1 MARSNTEELERK
13 ATSSKVSV
21 EEIMVANQ
29 VLKDVVIKTPLQRNE
44 ILSARYGCNVYLKR
58 EDLQVVRSFKLRGA
72 YNFIH
77 NLTMEER
84 SKGIVCASAGNHA
97 QGVAYSCFT
106 LGIEGKIFMPLTT
119 PSQKV
124 SQVKRFGGEYVSV
137 VLTGD
142 TFDDAF
148 TAAMEY
154 CTAEE
159 KVFVHPFDNKR
170 VVAGQGTVALEIL
183 NDMQEP
189 VDYVFCAI
197 GGGGLASGIGSY
209 LKGISPS
216 TKLIG
221 VEPAGAASMKA
232 SLRNG
237 KVTRLDSIDTFVD
250 GAAVKQ
256 VGELPVAICS
266 DVLDDIVLVPEGK
279 VCTTI
284 LQLYNENAIVAE
296 PAGALSVAAL
306 DFYQEE
312 IKGKNVVCV
321 VSGGNNDIERMQE
334 IKEKSLIYEGLKHY
348 FIVTFPQ
355 RAGALRKFME
365 QVLGEQ
371 DDITHFEYT
380 KRTSREAGPV
390 IVGIE
395 LKCREDYGPLVKRMD
410 ENGFPYKEINNDP
423 LLFNLLI

>member
-1 MARSNTEELERK
+1 MARSNVTELEREA
-13 ATSSKVSV
+13 ATSKVSV

-29 VLKDVVIKTPLQRNE
+29 ALKDVVIKTPLQKNE

-58 EDLQVVRSFKLRGA
+58 EDQQVVRSFKLRGA
-72 YNFIH
+72 YNFIRCL
-77 NLTMEER
+77 NKTER
-84 SKGIVCASAGNHA
+84 ERGVVCASAGNHA
-97 QGVAYSCFT
+97 QGVAYSCFA

-119 PSQKV
+119 PQQKV
-124 SQVKRFGGEYVSV
+124 SQVKRFGGDQVSV

-142 TFDDAF
+142 TFDDSFA
-148 TAAMEY
+148 AAMEY
-154 CTAEE
+154 CTEE
-159 KVFVHPFDNKR
+159 DKVFVHPFNSGR
-170 VVAGQGTVALEIL
+170 IIAGQGTVAVEVL

-189 VDYVFCAI
+189 VDYMFCAI
-197 GGGGLASGIGSY
+197 GGGGLASGVGSY
-209 LKGISPS
+209 LKGISPH

-221 VEPAGAASMKA
+221 VEPEGAAGMKT
-232 SLRNG
+232 SLANG
-237 KVTRLDSIDTFVD
+237 EVTRLDTIDTFVD

-256 VGELPVAICS
+256 VGDLSMAICAE
-266 DVLDDIVLVPEGK
+266 VLDDIALVPEGK

-306 DFYQEE
+306 DFYKEE

-355 RAGALRKFME
+355 RAGALRKFMG

-380 KRTSREAGPV
+380 KRTNREYGPV
-390 IVGIE
+390 LVGIE
-395 LKCREDYGPLVKRMD
+395 LKSPDDYEPLVKRMA
-410 ENGFPYKEINNDP
+410 ENGFPYKDINNDS

>member
-1 MARSNTEELERK
+1 MAKSNITELDREVKLSR
-13 ATSSKVSV
+13 VSV

-29 VLKDVVIKTPLQRNE
+29 ALKDVVNKTPLQKNE
-44 ILSARYGCNVYLKR
+44 LLSARYECNVYLKR

-72 YNFIH
+72 YNFI
-77 NLTMEER
+77 R
-84 SKGIVCASAGNHA
+84 SLSAADRAKGVVCASAGNHA
-97 QGVAYSCFT
+97 QGVAYSCFA

-119 PSQKV
+119 PRQKV
-124 SQVKRFGGEYVSV
+124 SQVKRFGGDKVSV

-142 TFDDAF
+142 TFDDSF
-148 TAAMEY
+148 TAAMDY
-154 CTAEE
+154 CTVEE
-159 KVFVHPFDNKR
+159 KVFVHPFNDSR
-170 VVAGQGTVALEIL
+170 IIAGQGTVAVEVL
-183 NDMQEP
+183 NDIQER
-189 VDYVFCAI
+189 VDYMFCAI
-197 GGGGLASGIGSY
+197 GGGGLASGVGSY

-221 VEPAGAASMKA
+221 VEPAGAAGMKA
-232 SLRNG
+232 SLANG
-237 KVTRLDSIDTFVD
+237 QVTRLDTIDTFVD

-256 VGELPVAICS
+256 VGDLSMAICS
-266 DVLDDIVLVPEGK
+266 DVLDDIALVPEGK

-306 DFYQEE
+306 DFYKDD

-321 VSGGNNDIERMQE
+321 ISGGNNDIERMQE

-365 QVLGEQ
+365 QVLGEN

-380 KRTSREAGPV
+380 KRTNREEGPV
-390 IVGIE
+390 LVGIE
-395 LKCREDYGPLVKRMD
+395 LKCQEDYEPLVKRMT
-410 ENGFPYKEINNDP
+410 ENGFPYKDLNNDS

>member
-1 MARSNTEELERK
+1 MARSNIEELERN
-13 ATSSKVSV
+13 ATLSKVSV

-44 ILSARYGCNVYLKR
+44 LLSARYGCNVFLKR

-72 YNFIH
+72 YNFIRS
-77 NLTMEER
+77 LTIEER
-84 SKGIVCASAGNHA
+84 KKGIVCASAGNHA
-97 QGVAYSCFT
+97 QGVAYSCFA

-124 SQVKRFGGEYVSV
+124 SQVKRFGGDQVSV

-142 TFDDAF
+142 TFDDSY

-170 VVAGQGTVALEIL
+170 VIAGQGTVAVEIL

-189 VDYVFCAI
+189 IDYAFCAI
-197 GGGGLASGIGSY
+197 GGGGLASGIGTY

-221 VEPAGAASMKA
+221 VEPEGAASMKA
-232 SLRNG
+232 SLDNG

-266 DVLDDIVLVPEGK
+266 DVLDDIALVPEGK

-321 VSGGNNDIERMQE
+321 ISGGNNDIERMQE

-355 RAGALRKFME
+355 RAGALRKFMD

-380 KRTSREAGPV
+380 KRTNREAGPV

-395 LKCREDYGPLVKRMD
+395 LKCREDYGPLVKRME

-423 LLFNLLI
+423 TLFNLLI

>member
-266 DVLDDIVLVPEGK
+266 DVLDDIALVPEGK

>member
-266 DVLDDIVLVPEGK
+266 DVLDDIALVPEGK

-365 QVLGEQ
+365 EVLGEQ

>member
-1 MARSNTEELERK
+1 MVRSSIEELEK
-13 ATSSKVSV
+13 EVALSKVSV

-29 VLKDVVIKTPLQRNE
+29 VLKDVVIKTPLQRND

-77 NLTMEER
+77 NLSTEER
-84 SKGIVCASAGNHA
+84 SKGVVCASAGNHA

-106 LGIEGKIFMPLTT
+106 LGMEGKIFMPLTT

-142 TFDDAF
+142 TFDDAY
-148 TAAMEY
+148 TAAMDY

-209 LKGISPS
+209 LKGISPA

-232 SLRNG
+232 SLDNG
-237 KVTRLDSIDTFVD
+237 KVIRLDSIDTFVD

-266 DVLDDIVLVPEGK
+266 DVLDDIALVPEGK

-306 DFYQEE
+306 DFYKEG

-355 RAGALRKFME
+355 RAGALRKFMGE
-365 QVLGEQ
+365 VLGEQ

-410 ENGFPYKEINNDP
+410 DNGFPYKEINNDP

>member
-1 MARSNTEELERK
+1 MAKSNITELDREVKLSR
-13 ATSSKVSV
+13 VSV

-29 VLKDVVIKTPLQRNE
+29 ALKDVVNKTPLQKNE
-44 ILSARYGCNVYLKR
+44 LLSARYECNVYLKR

-72 YNFIH
+72 YNFI
-77 NLTMEER
+77 R
-84 SKGIVCASAGNHA
+84 SLSAADRAKGVVCASAGNHA
-97 QGVAYSCFT
+97 QGVAYSCFA

-119 PSQKV
+119 PRQKV
-124 SQVKRFGGEYVSV
+124 SQVKRFGGDKVSV

-142 TFDDAF
+142 TFDDSF
-148 TAAMEY
+148 TAAMDY
-154 CTAEE
+154 CTVEE
-159 KVFVHPFDNKR
+159 KVFVHPFNDSR
-170 VVAGQGTVALEIL
+170 IIAGQGTVAVEVL
-183 NDMQEP
+183 NDMQER
-189 VDYVFCAI
+189 VDYMFCAI
-197 GGGGLASGIGSY
+197 GGGGLASGVGSY

-221 VEPAGAASMKA
+221 VEPAGAAGMKA
-232 SLRNG
+232 SLANG
-237 KVTRLDSIDTFVD
+237 QVTRLDTIDTFVD

-256 VGELPVAICS
+256 VGDLSMAICS
-266 DVLDDIVLVPEGK
+266 DVLDDIALVPEGK

-306 DFYQEE
+306 DFYKDD

-321 VSGGNNDIERMQE
+321 ISGGNNDIERMQE

-365 QVLGEQ
+365 QVLGEN

-380 KRTSREAGPV
+380 KRTNREEGPV
-390 IVGIE
+390 LVGIE
-395 LKCREDYGPLVKRMD
+395 LKCQEDYEPLVKRMT
-410 ENGFPYKEINNDP
+410 ENGFPYKDLNNDS